1 MIIGENITKSFG
13 NKILFKDFNF
23 HIEGGEFVCF
33 SGESGAGKT
42 TLLNIIGLLEPIDS
56 GKLLING
63 REYKTNKDKRKFYA
77 EEVGFL
83 FQNFALLENKTV
95 EQNLKIVKAKGDLS
109 YRIDESLKIVGL
121 TDKMNNKVYTL
132 SGGEQQRI
140 ALARLILKPC
150 NIILADE
157 PTGSLDKRNTELV
170 IGLLKKI
177 NSMGKTVIIVSH
189 DEYVKNSADRI
200 IEL

>member
-63 REYKTNKDKRKFYA
+63 REYKSNKDKRKFYA

-157 PTGSLDKRNTELV
+157 PTGSLDKRNAELV

>member
-1 MIIGENITKSFG
+1 MIIGENITNSFG
-13 NKILFKDFNF
+13 NKILVKDFNF

-157 PTGSLDKRNTELV
+157 PTGSLDKRNAELV

>member
-1 MIIGENITKSFG
+1 VIIGENITKSFG

>member
-140 ALARLILKPC
+140 AFARLILKPC

-157 PTGSLDKRNTELV
+157 PTGSLDKRNAELV

>member
-56 GKLLING
+56 GKLLIND

-157 PTGSLDKRNTELV
+157 PTGSLDKRNAELV

>member
-77 EEVGFL
+77 EKVGFL

-157 PTGSLDKRNTELV
+157 PTGSLDKRNAELV

>member
-63 REYKTNKDKRKFYA
+63 REHKTNKDKRKFYA

-157 PTGSLDKRNTELV
+157 PTGSLDKRNAELV

>member
-109 YRIDESLKIVGL
+109 YKIDESLKIVGL

-157 PTGSLDKRNTELV
+157 PTGSLDKRNAELV

>member
-23 HIEGGEFVCF
+23 HIEGGESVCF

-157 PTGSLDKRNTELV
+157 PTGSLDKRNAELV

>member
-42 TLLNIIGLLEPIDS
+42 TLLNIIGRLEPIDS

-157 PTGSLDKRNTELV
+157 PTGSLDKRNAELV

>member
-83 FQNFALLENKTV
+83 FQNFALRENKTV

-157 PTGSLDKRNTELV
+157 PTGSLDKRNAELV

>member
-42 TLLNIIGLLEPIDS
+42 TLLNIIGLPEPIDS
-56 GKLLING
+56 GKLSING

-157 PTGSLDKRNTELV
+157 PTGSLDKRNAELV

>member
-95 EQNLKIVKAKGDLS
+95 EQNLKIVKAKGNLS

-157 PTGSLDKRNTELV
+157 PTGSLDKRNAELV

>member
-13 NKILFKDFNF
+13 NKILFNDFNF

-157 PTGSLDKRNTELV
+157 PTGSLDKRNAELV

>member
-150 NIILADE
+150 SIILADE
-157 PTGSLDKRNTELV
+157 PTGSLDKRNAELV

>member
-1 MIIGENITKSFG
+1 M
-13 NKILFKDFNF
+13 
-23 HIEGGEFVCF
+23 
-33 SGESGAGKT
+33 
-42 TLLNIIGLLEPIDS
+42 
-56 GKLLING
+56 
-63 REYKTNKDKRKFYA
+63 
-77 EEVGFL
+77 
-83 FQNFALLENKTV
+83 LENKTV

-109 YRIDESLKIVGL
+109 YRIDESLKVVGL

-157 PTGSLDKRNTELV
+157 PTGSLDKRNAELV

>member
-42 TLLNIIGLLEPIDS
+42 TLLNIIGLLEPIDA

-157 PTGSLDKRNTELV
+157 PTGSLDKRNAELV

>member
-157 PTGSLDKRNTELV
+157 PTGSLDKRNAELV

>member
-56 GKLLING
+56 GKLSING

-157 PTGSLDKRNTELV
+157 PTGSLDKRNAELV

>member
-109 YRIDESLKIVGL
+109 YRIDESLKVVGL

-157 PTGSLDKRNTELV
+157 PTGSLDKRNAELV

>member
-1 MIIGENITKSFG
+1 VIIGENITKSFG

-157 PTGSLDKRNTELV
+157 PTGSLDKRNAELV